1 MVSCRSMS
9 TTVCFVKKYRKKKK
23 TGSPTSGKTKTK
35 DKINIL
41 RDNVLEDR
49 GLNVMPKT
57 KIRLTTKATIV
68 GEI

>member
-1 MVSCRSMS
+1 MVFCRSMP
-9 TTVCFVKKYRKKKK
+9 TTVCFVKKNRQKK

-41 RDNVLEDR
+41 RDNVLDDQ
-49 GLNVMPKT
+49 GLNLTLKT
-57 KIRLTTKATIV
+57 KIRLRTKVTIV

>member
-1 MVSCRSMS
+1 MP
-9 TTVCFVKKYRKKKK
+9 TTVCFVKKKNRKKKKKK

-41 RDNVLEDR
+41 RDNVLDDR
-49 GLNVMPKT
+49 GLNVMLKT
-57 KIRLTTKATIV
+57 KIRLRKKATIV